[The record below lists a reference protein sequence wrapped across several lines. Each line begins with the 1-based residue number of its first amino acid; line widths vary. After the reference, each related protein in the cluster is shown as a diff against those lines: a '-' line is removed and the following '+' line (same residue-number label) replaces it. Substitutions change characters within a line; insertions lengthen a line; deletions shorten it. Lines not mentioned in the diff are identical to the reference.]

1 MLAWSGGEFLYFF
14 KREKLNLGVLPFD
27 FLKEVVDVLPQEF
40 LLICLFEQCAERGP
54 VPGYGVVG
62 EFALSSVTTTTFKE
76 VSLKFLAKLLVDLAD
91 GAFPL
96 AEIREMLIDDFPL
109 LIFLETL
116 LPEVFK
122 KVDAEFLFVEK
133 PELLVEQLLKA
144 AAADGLRLF
153 YHRGVELSLTG
164 ICRMPVEI
172 YAQSLAATQTVGVR
186 VADGRVEVEVERYA
200 VARYF
205 LLAEEYF
212 CAGIHCILSEL
223 KVWCKVR

>member
-1 MLAWSGGEFLYFF
+1 MLAWCGGEFLHLF

-27 FLKEVVDVLPQEF
+27 FFEEVVDVLPQEF
-40 LLICLFEQCAERGP
+40 LLIRLFEQCPERGP
-54 VPGYGVVG
+54 VPGDGVVG
-62 EFALSSVTTTTFKE
+62 ELALSSITTATFKE
-76 VSLKFLAKLLVDLAD
+76 VSLKFLAELLVDLAD
-91 GAFPL
+91 GAFSL
-96 AEIREMLIDDFPL
+96 AEIGEMFLDDFPL